1 MITMHKIED
10 MNKNLTAM
18 IIKLVLIMLFFS
30 PLESRGL
37 EADRVINKLDNHYY
51 YVQDYGLKKLT
62 ATVQWELNPKI
73 KYIWKYPD
81 NERFVLIAVGDQ
93 QSRKEAIL
101 DFIENYRDTFVP
113 KKVAE
118 TLADY
123 RLKTIT
129 DLDGTVYLEYAA
141 KNQAQKIKR
150 YTLWVDSEKLRIRKM
165 EVSVGDAVISNK
177 MTYIKKK
184 GKWLVSSIHT
194 DYRTDRKTIPF
205 LKSEFFY
212 KKVKNVWLL
221 SKITRE
227 GLTENAGKLDNSIV
241 LRIDEYKIYR

>member
-1 MITMHKIED
+1 ML
-10 MNKNLTAM
+10 NLDDIKHNLIAM
-18 IIKLVLIMLFFS
+18 IVKLVFVLLFFF
-30 PLESRGL
+30 PLESWGL
-37 EADRVINKLDNHYY
+37 DAETVIKKLDNHYY
-51 YVQDYGLKKLT
+51 YVQDYGVKKLT

-81 NERFVLIAVGDQ
+81 NERFEVIALDDQ
-93 QSRKEAIL
+93 QNRKEDIL
-101 DFIENYRDTFVP
+101 EFIKNYRDTFVP
-113 KKVAE
+113 KKVAG
-118 TLADY
+118 TLAGY

-129 DLDGTVYLEYAA
+129 ELDNAVYLEYAT
-141 KNQAQKIKR
+141 KKRTQKIKR
-150 YTLWVDSEKLRIRKM
+150 YTLWVDNEKLRIRKM

-184 GKWLVSSIHT
+184 GKWLVSSIHA
-194 DYRTDRKTIPF
+194 DYRTDGKTIPF

-212 KKVKNVWLL
+212 KKVKNFWLL

-241 LRIDEYKIYR
+241 LRIDEYKIYP